1 MTRTFATDFR
11 AAIISMLFFT
21 ALCGVA
27 YPLLMTGVAQ
37 AVFPHQANGSIVEVD
52 GQAVGFFAG
61 RPELQRPGVL
71 PPAASAA
78 GRGYDAASPVAPT
91 SVPRARAGRPR
102 RGGASQRIR
111 EENGLAA
118 DAPIPVDAVT
128 ASASGLDP
136 HISPAYAE
144 LQVARVAEARGMTE
158 SEVRA
163 LVKQHTD
170 GSATGRRWRAAGQRA
185 AAQPGTGRAVRA
197 S

>member
-1 MTRTFATDFR
+1 MTRTFATDLR

-52 GQAVGFFAG
+52 GQAAGSSLVGQDFSG
-61 RPELQRPGVL
+61 PEYFHPR
-71 PPAASAA
+71 PAADDYSGFSGGSNLGPSSAELVSRIEA
-78 GRGYDAASPVAPT
+78 DL
-91 SVPRARAGRPR
+91 
-102 RGGASQRIR
+102 QRIR
-111 EENGLAA
+111 KEDGLAA

-158 SEVRA
+158 SKVRA

-170 GSATGRRWRAAGQRA
+170 GPLLGVAGEPRVNVLLLNLA
-185 AAQPGTGRAVRA
+185 LDER
-197 S
+197 